1 MDFLHISC
9 KFQKFEKLIVE
20 IILFSVH
27 KEHLTW
33 VNLQKWQYFKCNYEK
48 RDSVIYN
55 KTIGAFFFG

>member
-48 RDSVIYN
+48 RDIVI
-55 KTIGAFFFG
+55 